1 MKTIL
6 FSGVHGVGK
15 GYFLKQVCIDSEG
28 YNIVSAS
35 DLIKRYRDATDAGY
49 KKVSNVKENQE
60 ILLTA
65 LSEEQEKKQS
75 DIVLDGHLCIIN
87 AQDEVERIPE
97 CFFARG
103 SIDGIILL
111 QDEAWAI
118 SDRLKNRDGQQ
129 VTTAFINKIQ
139 EEERAFAKYLKTTYG
154 IEYEIVSHQCGKE
167 FFKEIIK
174 RIGDHANE
182 Q

>member
-15 GYFLKQVCIDSEG
+15 GYFLKQVCIDREG
-28 YNIVSAS
+28 YKILSAS
-35 DLIKRYRDATDAGY
+35 DLIRRYKDATDAGY

-60 ILLTA
+60 ILLAA
-65 LSEEQEKKQS
+65 LNEEQDKRQS

-87 AQDEVERIPE
+87 AKDEVERIPE
-97 CFFARG
+97 YFFERG

-118 SDRLKNRDGQQ
+118 SDRVKNRDGQQ
-129 VTTAFINKIQ
+129 VITSYIDKIQ
-139 EEERAFAKYLKTTYG
+139 EEEREFAKYLKSTYG
-154 IEYEIVSHQCGKE
+154 IEYEIVRHECGKE
-167 FFKEIIK
+167 SFKEIIK
-174 RIGDHANE
+174 RIGEYADE
-182 Q
+182 K

>member
-15 GYFLKQVCIDSEG
+15 GYFLKQVCIDKEG
-28 YNIVSAS
+28 YRIISAS
-35 DLIKRYRDATDAGY
+35 DLIKRYRNATDAGY

-65 LSEEQEKKQS
+65 LNEEQEKKQS

-97 CFFARG
+97 YFFERG

-111 QDEAWAI
+111 QDEARTI
-118 SDRLKNRDGQQ
+118 SDRLKNRDDQQ
-129 VTTAFINKIQ
+129 LTPASINKIQ
-139 EEERAFAKYLKTTYG
+139 EEERGFAKYLKTTYG
-154 IEYEIVSHQCGKE
+154 IEYEIINHQCGKE
-167 FFKEIIK
+167 SFKEIIK
-174 RIGDHANE
+174 RIGEHANE
-182 Q
+182 